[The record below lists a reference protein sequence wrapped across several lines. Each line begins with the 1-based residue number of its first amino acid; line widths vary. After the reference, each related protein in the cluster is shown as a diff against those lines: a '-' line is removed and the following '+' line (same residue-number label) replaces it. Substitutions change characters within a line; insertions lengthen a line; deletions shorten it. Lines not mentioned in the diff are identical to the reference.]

1 MTLSPRITTNSTSL
15 KSPDL
20 KASPSIV
27 KTKDLMLVF
36 LMAEFSNGMDQ
47 ILTRPTCGRPLGL
60 KFNYETFN
68 LYIADAY
75 FGLPVVGSNGGVA

>member
-36 LMAEFSNGMDQ
+36 PMAEFSNGMDQ
-47 ILTRPTCGRPLGL
+47 ILVGKSLSFLLQP
-60 KFNYETFN
+60 
-68 LYIADAY
+68 DAY